1 MLCGLPSCP
10 RCRTQVDEDQLR
22 ILINFDI
29 LFWSSWKFII
39 HIKTIISFWSYQAQY
54 VLYLTT
60 RSRYQ
65 ETLALALSFISSFHA
80 NDFHQLC
87 NWEFWSRAWHIYCVW
102 MQKSAEMRGAVDSGI
117 IPLCVINILIAFVFV
132 GKCEKNDCISNL
144 LFAHTAHQCW
154 HKTAK
159 QIMSHVTRVT
169 SQVMS
174 HVSRVAAHRHVRCPP
189 AQFFQSINCSWGN

>member
-1 MLCGLPSCP
+1 MGGSWDGTRWMLCGLLCCP

-39 HIKTIISFWSYQAQY
+39 HIKTIIYLWSCQAQY

-60 RSRYQ
+60 RSRN
-65 ETLALALSFISSFHA
+65 ISSLFYFEFSCKQL
-80 NDFHQLC
+80 NFHQLC
-87 NWEFWSRAWHIYCVW
+87 DCEFWSRAWHINCVW

-132 GKCEKNDCISNL
+132 GNCEKMIAFLICFLPPLLISAGIKL
-144 LFAHTAHQCW
+144 L
-154 HKTAK
+154 
-159 QIMSHVTRVT
+159 
-169 SQVMS
+169 
-174 HVSRVAAHRHVRCPP
+174 SR
-189 AQFFQSINCSWGN
+189 

>member
-1 MLCGLPSCP
+1 MISMNSSGWLMAGSKTLDKRWDSTRWMLCGLPCCP

-39 HIKTIISFWSYQAQY
+39 HIKTIISLWSCQAQY

-87 NWEFWSRAWHIYCVW
+87 NWEFWSRAWHINCVW

-132 GKCEKNDCISNL
+132 GKCEKMIAFLICFLPTLLISAGIKL
-144 LFAHTAHQCW
+144 L
-154 HKTAK
+154 
-159 QIMSHVTRVT
+159 
-169 SQVMS
+169 
-174 HVSRVAAHRHVRCPP
+174 SR
-189 AQFFQSINCSWGN
+189 

>member
-1 MLCGLPSCP
+1 
-10 RCRTQVDEDQLR
+10 
-22 ILINFDI
+22 
-29 LFWSSWKFII
+29 
-39 HIKTIISFWSYQAQY
+39 
-54 VLYLTT
+54 
-60 RSRYQ
+60 
-65 ETLALALSFISSFHA
+65 
-80 NDFHQLC
+80 
-87 NWEFWSRAWHIYCVW
+87 

-144 LFAHTAHQCW
+144 LFALTAHQCW

-174 HVSRVAAHRHVRCPP
+174 HVSRVAAQRHVRCPQP
-189 AQFFQSINCSWGN
+189 SSSFFQSINCSEGNSNQDKDIFRLTRYQVDAHNNLVPFS

>member
-1 MLCGLPSCP
+1 
-10 RCRTQVDEDQLR
+10 
-22 ILINFDI
+22 
-29 LFWSSWKFII
+29 
-39 HIKTIISFWSYQAQY
+39 
-54 VLYLTT
+54 
-60 RSRYQ
+60 
-65 ETLALALSFISSFHA
+65 
-80 NDFHQLC
+80 
-87 NWEFWSRAWHIYCVW
+87 

-144 LFAHTAHQCW
+144 LFALTAHQCW

-189 AQFFQSINCSWGN
+189 AQFFQSINCKL